1 MTTKKIMRRRRRKKS
16 RNRVGILI
24 LDEDIIGWIYNTFNV
39 GIHVMKGSG
48 IEGKIEKVKNILTWA
63 G

>member
-1 MTTKKIMRRRRRKKS
+1 M
-16 RNRVGILI
+16 GILI